1 MPKLPDGRSF
11 EYTPE
16 GMAKYRKAVAE
27 MLPTEENRVSGRL
40 AKAGAGAMKGAA
52 LGSKYGPVGT
62 VMGAVGGGAA
72 GLMGMDA
79 AAMPKDLPFKART
92 NGQRKR
98 KAAEDMPLMG
108 RTNMQRKRKAAGL
121 IDGESERELSD
132 EELKEL
138 ELKNMRLNDLSG

>member
-27 MLPTEENRVSGRL
+27 MLPAEENRVGGRL
-40 AKAGAGAMKGAA
+40 AEAGSAALKGAK
-52 LGSKYGPVGT
+52 LGSKFGPVGT

-79 AAMPKDLPFKART
+79 AAMPKDLPFKGRT
-92 NGQRKR
+92 NG
-98 KAAEDMPLMG
+98 
-108 RTNMQRKRKAAGL
+108 QRKRKAAGL
-121 IDGESERELSD
+121 IDGESERDLGY
-132 EELKEL
+132 EEREIQ
-138 ELKNMRLNDLSG
+138 NSRFSDLSG